1 MDDQEVDK
9 LFLKAAGKVVRYSP
23 DVKNVFSILVSST
36 LRYRDWIKEEKGTVV
51 TVEDVRV
58 VLEWLLETIRTH
70 QLPKTENRLR
80 LDLLNIWLDELKPY
94 A

>member
-1 MDDQEVDK
+1 MDGQDVDK
-9 LFLKAAGKVVRYSP
+9 LFLKAAGRAAMHSP

-36 LRYRDWIKEEKGTVV
+36 LRYRDWVKEEKGIVV

-58 VLEWLLETIRTH
+58 VLDWLLEAIRTY

-80 LDLLNIWLDELKPY
+80 LDLLNIWLDELMPY
-94 A
+94 G